1 MLLTRVPVAA
11 LCAVIFSGL
20 FSSALSADDL
30 EGSRDLDIVPRL
42 ADAEIVDYRPVAE
55 LERVYPMG
63 SIRKISGQLRFD
75 GQVSAR
81 GNLTSVTYQ
90 LPAEHTSDDA
100 FTAARQAL

>member
-1 MLLTRVPVAA
+1 MLLTRVPAVA

-20 FSSALSADDL
+20 FSSVLSAADL
-30 EGSRDLDIVPRL
+30 EDSRDLDIVPRL
-42 ADAEIVDYRPVAE
+42 ADAEIVDFRPAAE

-81 GNLTSVTYQ
+81 GNLTSVTY
-90 LPAEHTSDDA
+90 
-100 FTAARQAL
+100 